1 MAKYAADTAS
11 AGMNAGVG
19 KAAERALQSKAPE
32 GAGKPLAARL
42 STHGAVIRTPTIS
55 RGIDQTRGAHA
66 TTTIHF
72 SNCVVPPPPGLMDEV
87 DAKGFPADVET
98 WNIHCVQ
105 QTALEDFY
113 MMDWYCDILRKLAR
127 VKDATNAEKNR
138 LLSLKRDDL
147 PYDPKT
153 RALLMQF
160 REVHD
165 VAGCGFVDKCWTLDL
180 CLVCGLA
187 LLESVS
193 MGNRGD
199 KTEPTRSTRLQLEKL
214 IIELFATPRLYRTRL
229 HHLGLTPATFFSPMH
244 WDPLTAA
251 NATMDTVVASF
262 AHLGVS
268 EALVDDAYKFGQTW
282 LHDWTYRP
290 VAPPGWTAD
299 EVADLINATAGGKE
313 PNGFFRAED
322 DLFPRPPTLAW
333 ASSADN
339 VIAFQLSHLQHSE
352 LAGMRRQPNSAFQKQ
367 LDGGLNYR
375 PTRTEMFFASQTLS
389 G

>member
-1 MAKYAADTAS
+1 MALEGADKDEEDKLLARVNRRRWYLNENLMKEFESVDCDRCLDYVAHVATDFGSGEGSLKATSASEVAQLREDNHCLEAANEMADLLDTKVTKELENVREEKSSLDQQIGQIREQLEDAHNRRRDAEDEADDLRDANDELRDKIRHLSALLDETDYVAPEENADHEMGEIPNTNTHAGMPAIPYSDQVMAKYAADTAS

-42 STHGAVIRTPTIS
+42 NEG
-55 RGIDQTRGAHA
+55 RGTA

-187 LLESVS
+187 LLES
-193 MGNRGD
+193 
-199 KTEPTRSTRLQLEKL
+199 LEKL
-214 IIELFATPRLYRTRL
+214 IIELFATPDSIARACII
-229 HHLGLTPATFFSPMH
+229 LG
-244 WDPLTAA
+244 
-251 NATMDTVVASF
+251 
-262 AHLGVS
+262 
-268 EALVDDAYKFGQTW
+268 
-282 LHDWTYRP
+282 
-290 VAPPGWTAD
+290 
-299 EVADLINATAGGKE
+299 
-313 PNGFFRAED
+313 
-322 DLFPRPPTLAW
+322 
-333 ASSADN
+333 
-339 VIAFQLSHLQHSE
+339 
-352 LAGMRRQPNSAFQKQ
+352 
-367 LDGGLNYR
+367 
-375 PTRTEMFFASQTLS
+375 
-389 G
+389 